1 MGGGGLRA
9 EGPYPYEKLPQTPP
23 PIPYKVLSKVLK
35 AAMDITSPIPKNARG
50 RFYHLNCAPGE
61 LAPYI
66 LTCGDPD
73 RVQRIAG
80 LLTRV
85 DMRRRNREFLTYT
98 GSYQNIPVSVMA
110 TGIGAPA
117 SAIAIVE
124 AANCVNP
131 VTFIRLGTCGA
142 LQDYIQVGDLVIT
155 ELARRREN
163 TSGCYASAG
172 FVPHAAPEIIAALS
186 QAADSLKAPYHKGLT
201 CTTAD
206 FYAGQGRVAPG
217 FPALEPHKA
226 ARLSQAGVLN
236 LEMEMSAYLALA
248 AVSTYRIRAGGVC
261 LVLNNRVT
269 SQGLTS
275 APARRRAER
284 RLIDVG
290 LRALEILA
298 AHDLRGK
305 EPLTGH

>member
-1 MGGGGLRA
+1 
-9 EGPYPYEKLPQTPP
+9 
-23 PIPYKVLSKVLK
+23 
-35 AAMDITSPIPKNARG
+35 MDITSPIPKNARG
-50 RFYHLNCAPGE
+50 RFYHLDCAPGE

-73 RVQRIAG
+73 RARRIARR
-80 LLTRV
+80 LTRV

-98 GSYQNIPVSVMA
+98 GIYGNLPVSVMA

-124 AANCVNP
+124 AANCVSP

-142 LQDYIQVGDLVIT
+142 LQEYIQVGDLVIT
-155 ELARRREN
+155 ESARREEN
-163 TSGCYASAG
+163 TTQAYAPAD
-172 FVPHAAPEIIAALS
+172 FVPQAAPAIVAALKD
-186 QAADSLKAPYHKGLT
+186 AADVLKVRHHLGLT

-217 FPALEPHKA
+217 FPTLDPQKV

-236 LEMEMSAYLALA
+236 LEMEMAAYLTLA
-248 AVSTYRIRAGGVC
+248 AVATVPIRAGGAC
-261 LVLNNRVT
+261 LVLNNRIT
-269 SQGLTS
+269 GQGLTGY
-275 APARRRAER
+275 ARRRAER

-298 AHDLRGK
+298 ARDQREQK
-305 EPLTGH
+305 ADA

>member
-1 MGGGGLRA
+1 M
-9 EGPYPYEKLPQTPP
+9 
-23 PIPYKVLSKVLK
+23 LS
-35 AAMDITSPIPKNARG
+35 MDITSPIPKNVRG
-50 RFYHLNCAPGE
+50 RFYHLDCAPGE

-73 RVQRIAG
+73 RARAIARR
-80 LLTRV
+80 LTRV
-85 DMRRRNREFLTYT
+85 DMRRKNREFLTYT
-98 GSYQNIPVSVMA
+98 GIYRGIPVSVMA

-124 AANCVNP
+124 AANCVSP

-142 LQDYIQVGDLVIT
+142 LQGYIEVGDLVIT
-155 ELARRREN
+155 ESARREEN
-163 TSGCYASAG
+163 TTQAYASAEL
-172 FVPHAAPEIIAALS
+172 VPQAAPEIAAALT
-186 QAADSLKAPYHKGLT
+186 QAAEVLRVRHHRGLT

-217 FPALEPHKA
+217 FPTLDPQTV

-236 LEMEMSAYLALA
+236 LEMEMSAYLTLA
-248 AVSTYRIRAGGVC
+248 AVSTLPIRAGGAC

-269 SQGLTS
+269 GQGLLG
-275 APARRRAER
+275 AQARLRADR
-284 RLIDVG
+284 SLVDVG

-298 AHDLRGK
+298 AHDLHA
-305 EPLTGH
+305 EDPLADH

>member
-1 MGGGGLRA
+1 
-9 EGPYPYEKLPQTPP
+9 
-23 PIPYKVLSKVLK
+23 
-35 AAMDITSPIPKNARG
+35 MDITFPIPKNARG
-50 RFYHLNCAPGE
+50 RFYHLDCAPGE

-73 RVQRIAG
+73 RARAIARR
-80 LLTRV
+80 LTRV
-85 DMRRRNREFLTYT
+85 AMRRKNREFLTYT
-98 GSYQNIPVSVMA
+98 GVYQDIPVSVMA

-124 AANCVNP
+124 AANCVAP

-142 LQDYIQVGDLVIT
+142 LQGHIAVGDLVIT
-155 ELARRREN
+155 ESARREEN
-163 TSGCYASAG
+163 TTQAYAPAEL
-172 FVPHAAPEIIAALS
+172 VPQAAPEITAALS
-186 QAADSLKAPYHKGLT
+186 QAAEALGVRHHRGLT

-217 FPALEPHKA
+217 FPILDPDKV

-236 LEMEMSAYLALA
+236 LEMEMSAYLTLA
-248 AVSTYRIRAGGVC
+248 AVSTLPIRAGGAC

-269 SQGLTS
+269 GQGLLG
-275 APARRRAER
+275 AQARHRADR
-284 RLIDVG
+284 SLMDVG

-298 AHDLRGK
+298 SKH
-305 EPLTGH
+305 